1 MQSVHYFSWYRRD
14 LPNDTTTVWVHVS
27 DCLQKWTSF
36 STQNHERYAAYEIFL
51 VAMSELYYSS
61 STRMWNLV
69 RMVSLLTEIHHDK
82 HDSLSIK

>member
-1 MQSVHYFSWYRRD
+1 M
-14 LPNDTTTVWVHVS
+14 HVS

-36 STQNHERYAAYEIFL
+36 STQKHDRYAAYEIFL

-69 RMVSLLTEIHHDK
+69 RMVSLLTEIHPDK
-82 HDSLSIK
+82 HDILSIK

>member
-1 MQSVHYFSWYRRD
+1 MQSVHYFSYRRD

>member
-1 MQSVHYFSWYRRD
+1 M
-14 LPNDTTTVWVHVS
+14 HVS

-36 STQNHERYAAYEIFL
+36 STQNGERYAAYENFL
-51 VAMSELYYSS
+51 VTMGELYYSS

-82 HDSLSIK
+82 HDILSIQ